1 MTFSIAA
8 RCPRTGMLG
17 VAVSSSSIGVTSR
30 CAHVRPRVGAALS
43 QNVTDPALGSHMLDF
58 VQGGLDGP
66 AALDRVVA
74 AEHQPQWR
82 QLVIVPLRGTPAIHT
97 GANALGVSAQALGG
111 DCASAGNLLADP
123 AIPRIMVDAFETSRG
138 HLADRLLA
146 ALRAAVVA
154 GGEAGP
160 LHAAGLMVADAVSWP
175 VIDLRVDWSE
185 AADPVGELEVL
196 WRLYRPQLHAYV
208 ERARDPDK
216 APSYGVPGD
225 P

>member
-8 RCPRTGMLG
+8 RCARTGMLG
-17 VAVSSSSIGVTSR
+17 VAVSSSSIGVASR
-30 CAHVRPRVGAALS
+30 CAHVRARVGAALS
-43 QNVTDPALGSHMLDF
+43 QNVTNPALGTQMLDF
-58 VQGGLDGP
+58 VQSGLDGP
-66 AALDRVVA
+66 TALDRVVA
-74 AEHQPQWR
+74 SERQPQWR
-82 QLVIVPLRGTPAIHT
+82 QLVIVPLRGAPAIHT
-97 GANALGVSAQALGG
+97 GVHALGVSAQALGA
-111 DCASAGNLLADP
+111 DCASAGNLLADS
-123 AIPRIMVDAFETSRG
+123 AIPRIMVDAFETSGG

-175 VIDLRVDWSE
+175 VVDLRVDWSE
-185 AADPVGELEVL
+185 AADPVGELEGL
-196 WRLYRPQLHAYV
+196 WRLYQPQLQAYV
-208 ERARDPDK
+208 ERARDPGQ